1 MGFSGSKSTGDF
13 IYEYDKAGNIVKL
26 TKPDKR
32 VETREYDE
40 RSRLNKIVVNDK
52 LVASYAYNKSGDL
65 TSAYE
70 NFYQTKTNL
79 SYTYDAAHRLT
90 KEVRAY
96 ENGTNQS
103 TEYSYD
109 SWSDI
114 TGGDIKAEIWQTGYS
129 KLNNPEW
136 YDWDLVLT
144 YKFIRELYGGYSQ
157 TFQCYRMPTL
167 RENAKWNIFKERKQ
181 YENHF
186 K

>member
-1 MGFSGSKSTGDF
+1 M
-13 IYEYDKAGNIVKL
+13 
-26 TKPDKR
+26 
-32 VETREYDE
+32 
-40 RSRLNKIVVNDK
+40 
-52 LVASYAYNKSGDL
+52 
-65 TSAYE
+65 
-70 NFYQTKTNL
+70 NL

-114 TGGDIKAEIWQTGYS
+114 TGGDIKAAIWQTGYS

-144 YKFIRELYGGYSQ
+144 YKFIRELCGGYSQ

-167 RENAKWNIFKERKQ
+167 RENVKWNIFKERKQ